1 MTLSAFFFF
10 GIKIS
15 FFSLVKVRIK
25 IMIYQRDAS
34 VLLKV
39 IPQVFLRY
47 MLKLQ
52 MSVRGDLPNIGRWRE
67 ASGCILVE
75 NQQGQS
81 ISTCFSLCL
90 DILLCVIKKDINVKD
105 FPQTEEKNR
114 PLR

>member
-10 GIKIS
+10 DIKNS

-25 IMIYQRDAS
+25 IMIYQRGAS

-47 MLKLQ
+47 MLELK
-52 MSVRGDLPNIGRWRE
+52 MSVRGDLPNIGGWRE

-75 NQQGQS
+75 NQQGA
-81 ISTCFSLCL
+81 IHFY
-90 DILLCVIKKDINVKD
+90 LL
-105 FPQTEEKNR
+105 FPLFRHFTVCY
-114 PLR
+114 

>member
-1 MTLSAFFFF
+1 
-10 GIKIS
+10 
-15 FFSLVKVRIK
+15 
-25 IMIYQRDAS
+25 MIYQRGAS

-47 MLKLQ
+47 MLELK
-52 MSVRGDLPNIGRWRE
+52 MSVRGDLPNIGGWRE